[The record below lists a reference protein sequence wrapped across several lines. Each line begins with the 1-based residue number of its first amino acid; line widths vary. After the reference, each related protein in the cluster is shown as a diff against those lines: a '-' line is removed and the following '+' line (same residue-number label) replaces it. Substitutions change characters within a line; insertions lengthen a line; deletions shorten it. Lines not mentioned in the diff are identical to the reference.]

1 MSQMKKTILIF
12 VLFVYVVVCGILI
25 ADLHLLRCWGRYES
39 IVEKLTS
46 PNFALAIFSQWQGRL
61 KTEYISAESWEW

>member
-1 MSQMKKTILIF
+1 MSQMKKTLLIF

-25 ADLHLLRCWGRYES
+25 ADLGTCSVAGGRYES

-61 KTEYISAESWEW
+61 KD